1 MMSQGGVMNELMQ
14 NVLIGVA
21 VGVLVG
27 FASGGDWAFFLM
39 GLVLALSLAVM
50 LFFGSY
56 AARGTPGVE
65 PRTYALAGLLSLVL
79 GYAMYRFAD
88 SEPAWWAV
96 GFILAGSVLSAAPLA
111 RSGSKRQTGRETDR
125 DTEPRRRQS

>member
-1 MMSQGGVMNELMQ
+1 MNELLQ

-21 VGVLVG
+21 IGVVVGL
-27 FASGGDWAFFLM
+27 ASGGDWAYFVM
-39 GLVLALSLAVM
+39 GLALAMSLAVM

-56 AARGTPGVE
+56 ATRGTPGVE
-65 PRTYALAGLLSLVL
+65 PRAYALAGLLSLVL

-96 GFILAGSVLSAAPLA
+96 GFILAGALSSAGPLA
-111 RSGSKRQTGRETDR
+111 SSDSKDSAEDQDTGPSE
-125 DTEPRRRQS
+125 RRP